1 MIKSS
6 ATPPQ
11 VLEDIADLKS
21 DNADDLSA
29 ITVDSNFS
37 GNGTPASPLTLADDV
52 TIVNLTVNGT
62 TTTVNAENLLIQDNV
77 IVINSGETGA
87 GVTLGSAGI
96 IVDRGTETDYNI
108 VFDESDDV
116 FKIGEVGSEQAVA
129 TRDAS
134 VSMSNAAFARWDGT
148 NYKFVTIVPF
158 EIVSDGR
165 ALALTDIG
173 KTILSSKATAA
184 TFTVPKNAT
193 TAIPINAQFAISQ
206 VGAGQVSIAG
216 EDASVTINGGTST
229 IDLTNGQ
236 YKTAAYLV
244 KTAENTWY
252 VIGSIQ

>member
-1 MIKSS
+1 MTIKNCAINPNIITKVDNSLI
-6 ATPPQ
+6 Q
-11 VLEDIADLKS
+11 VVHD
-21 DNADDLSA
+21 DNFVGLG
-29 ITVDSNFS
+29 TVV
-37 GNGTPASPLTLADDV
+37 SPLALADDV
-52 TIVNLTVNGT
+52 TIVNLTVTGT
-62 TTTVNAENLLIQDNV
+62 TTTVNTENMLVRDNV

-108 VFDESDDV
+108 IFDETDDV
-116 FKIGEVGSEQAVA
+116 YKIGEVGSEQAVA

-134 VSMSNAAFARWDGT
+134 ESMTNAAFARWDGT

-158 EIVSDGR
+158 EIVSEGR

-173 KTILSSKATAA
+173 KTILSSKATAT

-193 TAIPINAQFAISQ
+193 TAIPINAQFAITQ

-216 EDASVTINGGTST
+216 EDANVTINGGTST
-229 IDLTNGQ
+229 IALTNGQ

-252 VIGSIQ
+252 CIGSIA